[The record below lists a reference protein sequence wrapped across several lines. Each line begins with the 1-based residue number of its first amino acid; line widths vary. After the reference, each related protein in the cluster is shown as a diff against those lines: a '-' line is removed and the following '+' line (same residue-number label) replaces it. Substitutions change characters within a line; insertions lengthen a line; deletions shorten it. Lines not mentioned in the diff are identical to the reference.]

1 METIEIAANPKIGL
15 KVQIQGDTLQRI
27 SLFRAP
33 LLILERQLPNSFTRK
48 NRPFEAIRAHSP
60 QPTRVGLASSNDTC
74 QPCCH
79 SQMASKSSIFSGKA
93 VLQSP
98 LECPEHTILASL
110 ITWLK
115 NYAQGKW
122 SIFPLPSPTT
132 AFTQKAAAHLQSIP
146 PGKLITYQE
155 LAAAVGSP
163 RAARAIGSFCSG
175 NLFPLLIP
183 CHRVIPSSG
192 SLGAFTPDPRIK
204 EELLQFEGITF

>member
-1 METIEIAANPKIGL
+1 METIEIASSPKIGL
-15 KVQIQGDTLQRI
+15 TVQFQGDTLQRI

-33 LLILERQLPNSFTRK
+33 LLILESPAH
-48 NRPFEAIRAHSP
+48 PIR
-60 QPTRVGLASSNDTC
+60 D
-74 QPCCH
+74 
-79 SQMASKSSIFSGKA
+79 
-93 VLQSP
+93 
-98 LECPEHTILASL
+98 SL

-122 SIFPLPSPTT
+122 SIFPLHSRTT

-155 LAAAVGSP
+155 LAAAIGSP
-163 RAARAIGSFCSG
+163 RAARAVGSFCSR

-192 SLGAFTPDPRIK
+192 RLGAFTPDPRIK